1 FNGQDF
7 GDFSDIFSQMFGG
20 SFNPNAPRKGRDLQ
34 YRINLTFEEAVF
46 GKETEIKYVRQESLD
61 LYDSQG
67 VTEYWKR
74 SPLAYAK
81 NVKTPL
87 LIQHGEWDMRC
98 PIEQSE
104 QFYTALKQN
113 GNETKFIRYP
123 QSFHGISRDGLP
135 SL

>member
-1 FNGQDF
+1 
-7 GDFSDIFSQMFGG
+7 
-20 SFNPNAPRKGRDLQ
+20 
-34 YRINLTFEEAVF
+34 
-46 GKETEIKYVRQESLD
+46 
-61 LYDSQG
+61 
-67 VTEYWKR
+67 
-74 SPLAYAK
+74 AK

-135 SL
+135 SLRIKRLFDIQAWIDPHQ